1 VKVRIYVEG
10 GGDHNE
16 ALQTR
21 CRKGFADFFRKAGF
35 TGRMPPVV
43 ACGSRNNAYDS
54 FCTAVANAGPN
65 QFPLLL
71 VDSEAPVSEQ
81 PWKHLKNRDKWDRP
95 ANAADDQAHLMVQCM
110 ESWFLADREHLAR
123 FFGQGFN
130 ENSLPGNENIE
141 EIPKKTVFS
150 SLKMATRETKTKG
163 EYGKGQHSF
172 AILGGLDPAK
182 VRAASKHAADLL
194 ETLNKKCGS

>member
-1 VKVRIYVEG
+1 MKVKIYVEG
-10 GGDHNE
+10 GGDRR
-16 ALQTR
+16 AVQKP
-21 CRKGFADFFRKAGF
+21 CREGFSRFFERAGLA
-35 TGRMPPVV
+35 GRMPGMV
-43 ACGSRNNAYDS
+43 ACGSRESAYDR
-54 FCTAVANAGPN
+54 FCTAVESPRVDV
-65 QFPLLL
+65 FPLLL

-81 PWKHLKNRDKWDRP
+81 PWTHLKGQDNWARP
-95 ANAADDQAHLMVQCM
+95 SEAGDDQAHLMVQCM

-130 ENSLPGNENIE
+130 EKSLPGTKNVE
-141 EIPKKTVFS
+141 EIPKKSVFDG
-150 SLKMATRETKTKG
+150 LKMATRGTKTKG

-182 VRAASKHAADLL
+182 VTPASKHAANLL